1 MTAGRK
7 ENPPGFPQN
16 IRISFQPTPA
26 TEKHLRCPECGSHK
40 IWKDGLR
47 RTKLG
52 PVQRYL
58 CRECGL
64 RFSDPTTKLTL
75 SNHSKVLVENRVS
88 CRRQSLNTV
97 MDYTIKR
104 RVCATETKGAKNSAS
119 LQRLGVMEKTV
130 LEDEKRAA
138 GATEKDIKS
147 ILFNFSW
154 WMKKQGYAEQTI
166 EGRTKLLKILVKRG
180 ADLYD
185 PESVKEVI
193 AKQRW
198 SEGRKENAVLS
209 YSTFLR
215 MIGREWVPPRY
226 KRVDKL
232 PWIPTE
238 KEVDQLIAGCSKRV
252 ATFLQLLKETGMRP
266 GEAWK
271 LRWIDVDFER
281 NTVIVTP
288 EKNSNPRIFK
298 LSGKLIAMLKALPV
312 KNDYVFRSG
321 SLRHLADN
329 FRKQRKRIA
338 YKLKNPRI
346 KRISFKTLRHFKA
359 TMEYAKTK
367 DILHV
372 KEILGHKNINNTL
385 KYTHLVNFKTDEYI
399 SKAAKTVE
407 EAQKLIEAGFEY
419 VCDFDGVKLFRKRK

>member
-1 MTAGRK
+1 
-7 ENPPGFPQN
+7 
-16 IRISFQPTPA
+16 
-26 TEKHLRCPECGSHK
+26 
-40 IWKDGLR
+40 
-47 RTKLG
+47 
-52 PVQRYL
+52 
-58 CRECGL
+58 
-64 RFSDPTTKLTL
+64 
-75 SNHSKVLVENRVS
+75 
-88 CRRQSLNTV
+88 
-97 MDYTIKR
+97 
-104 RVCATETKGAKNSAS
+104 
-119 LQRLGVMEKTV
+119 MEKAV

>member
-1 MTAGRK
+1 
-7 ENPPGFPQN
+7 
-16 IRISFQPTPA
+16 
-26 TEKHLRCPECGSHK
+26 
-40 IWKDGLR
+40 
-47 RTKLG
+47 
-52 PVQRYL
+52 
-58 CRECGL
+58 
-64 RFSDPTTKLTL
+64 
-75 SNHSKVLVENRVS
+75 
-88 CRRQSLNTV
+88 
-97 MDYTIKR
+97 
-104 RVCATETKGAKNSAS
+104 
-119 LQRLGVMEKTV
+119 MEKTV